1 MLILF
6 QIQTAVAAEIE
17 AILKFKYFECEPT
30 SHFRATS
37 SKLKS
42 LSQYM
47 VDSNTELMAGPN
59 L

>member
-1 MLILF
+1 MHILL
-6 QIQTAVAAEIE
+6 IQTVVAAEIE
-17 AILKFKYFECEPT
+17 AILEFKYFECEPT

-47 VDSNTELMAGPN
+47 ADSNTELIAGPQ